1 MVDMSTSF
9 EESAHPRATTGQFR
23 EKTNSA
29 PTAELAGSDRAA
41 HLQDAATA
49 FEHAVW
55 ASKLEA
61 IQWRK
66 RIHEQTVELLMA
78 QTALHA
84 PPNTAA
90 AVFRANHSGD
100 GVELVYF
107 EDVNGEEVDGGFL
120 DDHFEL
126 EDASLYDLRD
136 LGFED
141 VYVDGELSV
150 SRLPLR
156 APVIPARPIV
166 PNAGNYV
173 TDADD
178 VDRQCGSDGGLA
190 SFLGAIARRH
200 EGAGVALLDLSIEQ
214 RASVNRDFEAYTAM
228 VAKRIADY
236 QTETLRSL

>member
-1 MVDMSTSF
+1 MVDMSNSF
-9 EESAHPRATTGQFR
+9 DESAHPRVKTGQFR

-29 PTAELAGSDRAA
+29 PTAELTGSDRAA
-41 HLQDAATA
+41 HLQDAAA
-49 FEHAVW
+49 ALEHAVW

-66 RIHEQTVELLMA
+66 RIHEQTVELLMTE
-78 QTALHA
+78 TALHA
-84 PPNTAA
+84 PPNTTA
-90 AVFRANHSGD
+90 AVFRANDSGD

-107 EDVNGEEVDGGFL
+107 EDANGEEVDGGFL
-120 DDHFEL
+120 DDYFEL
-126 EDASLYDLRD
+126 EDANLHDLGE
-136 LGFED
+136 LGFEP

-156 APVIPARPIV
+156 APVVPARPIV

-173 TDADD
+173 SDAEYI
-178 VDRQCGSDGGLA
+178 DRQSGGDGGLA

-200 EGAGVALLDLSIEQ
+200 DGAGAALLDLSIEQ
-214 RASVNRDFEAYTAM
+214 RASINRDFEAYTAM